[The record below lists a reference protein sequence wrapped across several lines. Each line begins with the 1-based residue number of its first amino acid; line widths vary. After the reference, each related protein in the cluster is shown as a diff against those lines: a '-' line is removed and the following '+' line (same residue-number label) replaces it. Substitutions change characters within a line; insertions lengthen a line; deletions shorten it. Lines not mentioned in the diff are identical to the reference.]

1 MTSSL
6 EGSEQNP
13 KRGLEVA
20 LFLKSREIKQS
31 KTLCEVKYKCGEEKD
46 VKMYSSTVESVANIE
61 PYLFL
66 TRVSRCC

>member
-20 LFLKSREIKQS
+20 LFLKAGKSKQ
-31 KTLCEVKYKCGEEKD
+31 KPCVRLNINGEGKD
-46 VKMYSSTVESVANIE
+46 
-61 PYLFL
+61 PQ
-66 TRVSRCC
+66 